1 MKNVNRKLKKYNL
14 KHQYL
19 KLEEE
24 EIRDDLEAY
33 VKDFEKRFNKY
44 YQNPNRAPKK
54 KEVWVNDETG
64 EVRDS
69 PPPFNEFF
77 KHQEEHAKKEAERKL
92 ERDLKLE
99 ELKNRPD
106 KLKRL
111 YKKLASYTHPD
122 KGGSNELFQKVNNS
136 YESNNLM
143 VLLTMAG
150 LYELDYDVDETDESI
165 LEKNLKE
172 IEIEINR
179 MKSTLAWS
187 WGRGDTNTKLNVLS
201 EIEKQTGHKVD
212 KKDLPPDLI
221 DETNETLLI
230 LSSSLEN

>member
-1 MKNVNRKLKKYNL
+1 MNRKLKKYNL

-24 EIRDDLEAY
+24 EIRNDLESY
-33 VKDFEKRFNKY
+33 IEDFEKRFNKY
-44 YQNPNRAPKK
+44 YQNPNPNLEK
-54 KEVWVNDETG
+54 KEVGVNEEAG
-64 EVRDS
+64 EQ
-69 PPPFNEFF
+69 
-77 KHQEEHAKKEAERKL
+77 HTKKEAEKKI
-92 ERDLKLE
+92 ERELKLE

-106 KLKRL
+106 KLKKL

-143 VLLTMAG
+143 DLLNMAG
-150 LYELDYDVDETDESI
+150 LYELDYDVDDTDESI

-179 MKSTLAWS
+179 MKSTLAWA
-187 WGRGDTNTKLNVLS
+187 WGRGDTETKLNVLS
-201 EIEKQTGHKVD
+201 EVEKQTGCKVD
-212 KKDLPPDLI
+212 KKDLPPDL
-221 DETNETLLI
+221 TNETLYLKDN
-230 LSSSLEN
+230 LK